1 MSDSDTGETSRFKM
15 KHIEPVTNAEDIA
28 TIGNNS
34 QNSSNSQIDYNQ
46 TLFTASAQKVD
57 KHKREKIKGRRN
69 HHQNLCHRFQGIL
82 SFQENQWRKV
92 ILLKAKDFKLYL
104 KLSVTNESF
113 LVKCQIMSITSLN
126 ILFQKRM

>member
-15 KHIEPVTNAEDIA
+15 KHIEPVTNAEDTA
-28 TIGNNS
+28 TRGNNS
-34 QNSSNSQIDYNQ
+34 QNASNSQIDNNQ

-57 KHKREKIKGRRN
+57 KHKREKIKGRGN
-69 HHQNLCHRFQGIL
+69 NHQNLRHRFQGIL

-104 KLSVTNESF
+104 KLRVTNGSF
-113 LVKCQIMSITSLN
+113 LVKW
-126 ILFQKRM
+126 